1 MTSNIKTKIIYTIM
15 PDFGGAYGWT
25 IEDGDENTG
34 VGVNHAGYYGWEGEH
49 SISESLQKA
58 FAEWQ
63 LIFDKDDS
71 LWQNSHQS
79 SFDWDSFHATGLKLC
94 FLLKQELGDD
104 VRIIYEKPFEDPN
117 REQHERLEILLDG
130 NVLELPNRNALSIE
144 S

>member
-1 MTSNIKTKIIYTIM
+1 MTSNTKAKTIYTIM
-15 PDFGGAYGWT
+15 PDFGGAYGWI

-79 SFDWDSFHATGLKLC
+79 YFDWDFFHATGLKLC
-94 FLLKQELGDD
+94 FQLKQELGDD

>member
-15 PDFGGAYGWT
+15 PDFGGAYGW
-25 IEDGDENTG
+25 IIKDGDESHG
-34 VGVNHAGYYGWEGEH
+34 VGGCHACQSGWEGEH
-49 SISESLQKA
+49 PISEILHQA
-58 FAEWQ
+58 FGEWQ
-63 LIFDKDDS
+63 LIFERGYRQDFYQ
-71 LWQNSHQS
+71 LS
-79 SFDWDSFHATGLKLC
+79 SYWDSFHATGLKLC
-94 FLLKQELGDD
+94 FQLKQELGDD